1 MAEQPPLTVTAL
13 AASAQLGGTE
23 RVLLD
28 FATRAFEYDIA
39 VRVVTPRDGP
49 LLEILD
55 ELGIETA
62 VVPGPAAML
71 RGSQRPG
78 ALHTLPGAVAG
89 LMLWTR
95 RLARHPFF
103 TDVDVVYAVAFKPY
117 VATAWYRRAPVVW
130 HLHEFPP
137 ALTGRAWKA
146 IARRTPNRLIANSEA
161 VGRAWAKGGPDPT
174 ALRVIP
180 NGVDLDRFRPR
191 ARTGWIHERLGLTA
205 TDRIIGMP
213 AVLAKWKGQLLVL
226 DAFERMAQQHPD
238 THLVFVGGSIYDT
251 AAERRYE
258 SELTTAI
265 ADVPLGLRQR
275 VHRLGFQDKIE
286 VVYPEF
292 DLAVHYSTRPEPFGR
307 VVLEAMACAVPVL
320 AAAEG
325 GPTEIVTEGGW
336 LVRPR
341 APQALATAMDTALEM
356 PEERLREVGQWGRV
370 RAEDHYSARRFARD
384 VADQLRAAC
393 SS

>member
-1 MAEQPPLTVTAL
+1 M
-13 AASAQLGGTE
+13 
-23 RVLLD
+23 LD
-28 FATRAFEYDIA
+28 FAARAFEYDIV
-39 VRVVTPRDGP
+39 VRVVTPRHGP

-55 ELGIETA
+55 ELGIQTA

-71 RGSQRPG
+71 RGSQRLG
-78 ALHTLPGAVAG
+78 ALHTLPGAVTG
-89 LMLWTR
+89 LMVWAR
-95 RLARHPFF
+95 RLARHPFLS
-103 TDVDVVYAVAFKPY
+103 DADVVYAVAFKPY
-117 VATAWYRRAPVVW
+117 VATALHRRAPVVW

-146 IARRTPNRLIANSEA
+146 MARRTPKRLIANSDA
-161 VGRAWAKGGPDPT
+161 VGRAWANGDLDPT

-191 ARTGWIHERLGLTA
+191 ARTGWIHERLGLTV

-213 AVLAKWKGQLLVL
+213 AVLARWKGQLLVL
-226 DAFERMAQQHPD
+226 DAFERVAQRHPD
-238 THLVFVGGSIYDT
+238 AHLVFVGGSIYDT

-258 SELTTAI
+258 SELAAAI
-265 ADVPLGLRQR
+265 ADVPFALRQR
-275 VHRLGFQDKIE
+275 VHRLGFQGKIE
-286 VVYPEF
+286 RVYPEF

-336 LVRPR
+336 LVEPR
-341 APQALATAMDTALEM
+341 SREALGAAMDAALRM
-356 PEERLREVGQWGRV
+356 PQEKLREVGDWGRV

-384 VADQLRAAC
+384 VADQLWAAC
-393 SS
+393 SG